1 MRTVKQNSQLT
12 DYPRELR
19 NVKTLKKIVK
29 ITKHIFWEDSRN
41 YIKKLKALES
51 NELDQEI

>member
-41 YIKKLKALES
+41 YIKY
-51 NELDQEI
+51 NEQPCIEIEDF